1 MAILCAPIRSI
12 DRTCTDHFPPNNP
25 NLTHPFSN
33 NRFILAHLDRLRYL
47 DYALVDTNEAVQA
60 REQYQDELEE
70 LKEVKAIEDAA
81 LAREAEHQKYM
92 SMLKDANVILLETLL
107 ADMFKE
113 DTEMSKIE
121 VLPGLRNIIE
131 DYMEKAKT
139 AAEDVK
145 LVLLEKHGGLSK
157 EIDLF
162 RQKYGKLQVEAQEAS
177 IRAVETYRRNAKQL
191 LKQASSANS
200 GGPASDNEH
209 TAAGLQLL
217 HDAETLAEKLHHELM
232 NIESDLVES
241 SQDLIS
247 SMEGSIESIGAEA
260 RDVATEHFRAVEV
273 LENNFF
279 ESVSQLAVTL
289 LERMAT
295 EDGED
300 DDFLTDE
307 CRAILNDRDALNNA
321 INGSHD
327 IHIGKLLAQEDV
339 MREQSLAKIADAIKH
354 AKDDEWTRNRAR
366 VAEVI
371 HIKEKHLADI
381 AKVRDDLNRVDDDFY

>member
-1 MAILCAPIRSI
+1 LE
-12 DRTCTDHFPPNNP
+12 
-25 NLTHPFSN
+25 
-33 NRFILAHLDRLRYL
+33 RLQYL
-47 DYALVDTNEAVQA
+47 DYALVDSNEAVQA

-81 LAREAEHQKYM
+81 LAREAEHQKYL
-92 SMLKDANVILLETLL
+92 SMLRDANVILLEVSIIVHELWALARGIATTTDTTHVDSQTLL
-107 ADMFKE
+107 TDMFKE

-121 VLPGLRNIIE
+121 VLPGLRSIIE

-145 LVLLEKHGGLSK
+145 LVLLEKHGSLTK
-157 EIDLF
+157 EVDVF
-162 RQKYGKLQVEAQEAS
+162 KQKYGKLQVEAQDAS
-177 IRAVETYRRNAKQL
+177 IRAIEAYRRSAKQL
-191 LKQASSANS
+191 LKQASASNS
-200 GGPASDNEH
+200 GGPAADSES

-217 HDAETLAEKLHHELM
+217 HDAEALAEKLHHDLM
-232 NIESDLVES
+232 NIESDLVEAA
-241 SQDLIS
+241 QELIT
-247 SMEGSIESIGAEA
+247 SMEASIEGVGTEA

-295 EDGED
+295 EDGEE

-339 MREQSLAKIADAIKH
+339 MREQSLAAVAEVLRR
-354 AKDDEWTRNRAR
+354 AKDDEWRRNRAR
-366 VAEVI
+366 VAEVL
-371 HIKEKHLADI
+371 HIKETHLGDI
-381 AKVRDDLNRVDDDFY
+381 ARVRDELNRVDEDFY